1 MSNVKVVCRF
11 RPPNAL
17 ELRKRETTRSGYERT
32 RCGGF
37 TFDRV
42 FPMDTKQVEVFEYGV
57 KGIVEDVLGGYNGT
71 VFAYG
76 QTGSGKTFTMM
87 GADIDSGELKGV
99 IPRITEHIFDS
110 IMSSPHNIEY
120 LVKVSY
126 MEIYM
131 EKIRDLLAPHND
143 NLPIHEDKSRG
154 VYVKNLSDFY
164 VGSAPEVYQI
174 MRTGGE
180 ARKVS
185 STIMNAESSRS
196 HSIFVITIQ
205 QKNLETGTQKSG
217 NLFLV
222 DLAGSEKVGKTGAS
236 GQTLEEA
243 KKINKSLSALGM
255 VINALT
261 DGKSAHIPYRDSKL
275 TRILQESLGGNSRT
289 TLVINCSP
297 SAYNEAETLSTLR
310 FGMRAK
316 SIKNKARVNA
326 ELSSA
331 ELKALLKKAQA
342 DTGRQLSYI
351 TLLEGELTIWRNGGQ
366 VDEADWATM
375 EKALGVKLNVNEA
388 GSVSLGASLQAK
400 AGGGGGRDTPSTPNS
415 TLGRP
420 SALASNPALDALREL
435 GARPETPT
443 ITLER
448 DEREEFLRREN
459 ELSDQLAEKEEA
471 LAKQERR
478 MQEIQ
483 EELSFFKE
491 QESSMSTE
499 NKVMAGDLNELRL
512 QVEKLTYENK
522 EALILGDATREQ
534 NNDLSNELEELKK
547 TIVELKATQK
557 SLNDEGKQRKKA
569 EKMAVLMAGFESTAL
584 SEKEDEI
591 RATLQKLDE
600 AADIDRPLTNEDII
614 LLKRQIT
621 DSQILANESTER
633 AKKSVEEIEL
643 LSRRKEELENRLT
656 LLEQDYEDLLERASA
671 AVGGGGNSTGINN
684 PNGDDLNELESIK
697 AKLDAQTVLKREA
710 SLLEITDLKQQLDI
724 KAHENRSLIV
734 TIDNLKS
741 ANEELKRAF
750 AVTAA
755 GIEGGKDLAES
766 AKDMERIRKTM
777 ANQLSEF
784 DGMKKSLMRDL
795 QNRCEKVIELEIS
808 LDETRE
814 QYNNVL
820 RNSNSKAQQRKME
833 FLTRNLD
840 QLTNVQKQLVEQNSI
855 LKKDVAIA
863 ERKLLARNDRISS
876 LENMLIEAQDK
887 LNSQNSKFEVQLNA
901 VRERL
906 NQARSN
912 QDKIH
917 GNHSSSTGN
926 SSAGGLVFGRIA
938 KPLRGGG
945 GGGGTTTLPSNNMLK
960 LRNELLGLLE
970 NNNRIIQINLLQ
982 AKTGD
987 LFLALHPIPIIDRSQ
1002 LSTNTS
1008 IKKQVKSEYN
1018 TSNNNDSRN
1027 DDLSRWIPG
1036 PSQQSHL
1043 SSCTQKT
1050 QECQAQTVSSL
1061 ARFQN
1066 LDYHQHQH
1074 AKRLEQQ
1081 HPSFASLIL
1090 CAPLTNP
1097 YIHLVIILHILYMI
1111 QGVSLLIEDAL
1122 IKDACFSARIH
1133 SRFRKSKSWSKSW
1146 SRFKF
1151 RFFHQYSQPGFL
1163 HPFLVWLLCV
1173 FAILLISSESFQSS
1187 QSSNASTW
1195 LDLPFRSKCNPTLD
1209 FHQEYTDPNIN
1220 NNSPLTI
1227 LNLLE
1232 FIFKK
1237 NSSRFLTL
1245 FNKPTKSIILIEC
1258 FISCLC
1264 LLQPIQHIYRR
1275 KSSPNYIGISSI
1287 IGYLILITHIPYK
1300 SHYSIPFFLSI
1311 YWIKSFYKSI
1321 YKLITSSVNTID
1333 CLRLV
1338 IHEFSGK
1345 SNPKQGRIKRVVS
1358 EGEDEDEDD
1367 EWTCSICFEESSDD
1381 SEDSNSTPPS
1391 PSLPPTN
1398 SSSSP
1403 PLPSTTSSPLLENDL
1418 LTSSLST
1425 HKTSTLTKKKE
1436 LRDQSNRST
1445 LSCGHSYHTNCLV
1458 KWLHYQPFCPICHR
1472 SVL

>member
-1 MSNVKVVCRF
+1 MSNVKVVYGTSVKLKSQEGMKG
-11 RPPNAL
+11 PDAA
-17 ELRKRETTRSGYERT
+17 
-32 RCGGF
+32 GF

-591 RATLQKLDE
+591 RATLQKF
-600 AADIDRPLTNEDII
+600 P
-614 LLKRQIT
+614 
-621 DSQILANESTER
+621 ILANESTER

-795 QNRCEKVIELEIS
+795 QIDVIELEIS

-840 QLTNVQKQLVEQNSI
+840 QLTNVQKQLVEQN
-855 LKKDVAIA
+855 K
-863 ERKLLARNDRISS
+863 
-876 LENMLIEAQDK
+876 NMLIEAQDK

-926 SSAGGLVFGRIA
+926 SSAGV
-938 KPLRGGG
+938 
-945 GGGGTTTLPSNNMLK
+945 
-960 LRNELLGLLE
+960 
-970 NNNRIIQINLLQ
+970 
-982 AKTGD
+982 
-987 LFLALHPIPIIDRSQ
+987 
-1002 LSTNTS
+1002 
-1008 IKKQVKSEYN
+1008 
-1018 TSNNNDSRN
+1018 
-1027 DDLSRWIPG
+1027 
-1036 PSQQSHL
+1036 
-1043 SSCTQKT
+1043 
-1050 QECQAQTVSSL
+1050 
-1061 ARFQN
+1061 
-1066 LDYHQHQH
+1066 
-1074 AKRLEQQ
+1074 
-1081 HPSFASLIL
+1081 
-1090 CAPLTNP
+1090 
-1097 YIHLVIILHILYMI
+1097 
-1111 QGVSLLIEDAL
+1111 
-1122 IKDACFSARIH
+1122 
-1133 SRFRKSKSWSKSW
+1133 
-1146 SRFKF
+1146 
-1151 RFFHQYSQPGFL
+1151 
-1163 HPFLVWLLCV
+1163 
-1173 FAILLISSESFQSS
+1173 
-1187 QSSNASTW
+1187 
-1195 LDLPFRSKCNPTLD
+1195 
-1209 FHQEYTDPNIN
+1209 
-1220 NNSPLTI
+1220 
-1227 LNLLE
+1227 
-1232 FIFKK
+1232 
-1237 NSSRFLTL
+1237 
-1245 FNKPTKSIILIEC
+1245 
-1258 FISCLC
+1258 
-1264 LLQPIQHIYRR
+1264 
-1275 KSSPNYIGISSI
+1275 
-1287 IGYLILITHIPYK
+1287 
-1300 SHYSIPFFLSI
+1300 
-1311 YWIKSFYKSI
+1311 
-1321 YKLITSSVNTID
+1321 
-1333 CLRLV
+1333 
-1338 IHEFSGK
+1338 
-1345 SNPKQGRIKRVVS
+1345 
-1358 EGEDEDEDD
+1358 
-1367 EWTCSICFEESSDD
+1367 
-1381 SEDSNSTPPS
+1381 
-1391 PSLPPTN
+1391 
-1398 SSSSP
+1398 
-1403 PLPSTTSSPLLENDL
+1403 
-1418 LTSSLST
+1418 
-1425 HKTSTLTKKKE
+1425 
-1436 LRDQSNRST
+1436 
-1445 LSCGHSYHTNCLV
+1445 
-1458 KWLHYQPFCPICHR
+1458 
-1472 SVL
+1472 

>member
-17 ELRKRETTRSGYERT
+17 ELREAGDNPIVIINEDGTSVKLKSQEGMK
-32 RCGGF
+32 GPDAAGF

-945 GGGGTTTLPSNNMLK
+945 GGGGTTTLPSNNVDL
-960 LRNELLGLLE
+960 
-970 NNNRIIQINLLQ
+970 NN
-982 AKTGD
+982 
-987 LFLALHPIPIIDRSQ
+987 
-1002 LSTNTS
+1002 
-1008 IKKQVKSEYN
+1008 
-1018 TSNNNDSRN
+1018 SNAE
-1027 DDLSRWIPG
+1027 
-1036 PSQQSHL
+1036 
-1043 SSCTQKT
+1043 T
-1050 QECQAQTVSSL
+1050 
-1061 ARFQN
+1061 
-1066 LDYHQHQH
+1066 
-1074 AKRLEQQ
+1074 AKRT
-1081 HPSFASLIL
+1081 SWF
-1090 CAPLTNP
+1090 T
-1097 YIHLVIILHILYMI
+1097 
-1111 QGVSLLIEDAL
+1111 
-1122 IKDACFSARIH
+1122 
-1133 SRFRKSKSWSKSW
+1133 RK
-1146 SRFKF
+1146 
-1151 RFFHQYSQPGFL
+1151 
-1163 HPFLVWLLCV
+1163 
-1173 FAILLISSESFQSS
+1173 
-1187 QSSNASTW
+1187 
-1195 LDLPFRSKCNPTLD
+1195 
-1209 FHQEYTDPNIN
+1209 
-1220 NNSPLTI
+1220 
-1227 LNLLE
+1227 
-1232 FIFKK
+1232 
-1237 NSSRFLTL
+1237 
-1245 FNKPTKSIILIEC
+1245 
-1258 FISCLC
+1258 
-1264 LLQPIQHIYRR
+1264 
-1275 KSSPNYIGISSI
+1275 
-1287 IGYLILITHIPYK
+1287 
-1300 SHYSIPFFLSI
+1300 
-1311 YWIKSFYKSI
+1311 
-1321 YKLITSSVNTID
+1321 
-1333 CLRLV
+1333 
-1338 IHEFSGK
+1338 
-1345 SNPKQGRIKRVVS
+1345 
-1358 EGEDEDEDD
+1358 
-1367 EWTCSICFEESSDD
+1367 
-1381 SEDSNSTPPS
+1381 
-1391 PSLPPTN
+1391 
-1398 SSSSP
+1398 
-1403 PLPSTTSSPLLENDL
+1403 
-1418 LTSSLST
+1418 
-1425 HKTSTLTKKKE
+1425 
-1436 LRDQSNRST
+1436 
-1445 LSCGHSYHTNCLV
+1445 
-1458 KWLHYQPFCPICHR
+1458 
-1472 SVL
+1472 

>member
-17 ELRKRETTRSGYERT
+17 ELKEAGNEPIVIINDEGNSVKLKSQEGMK
-32 RCGGF
+32 GPDAAGF

-57 KGIVEDVLGGYNGT
+57 KGIVEDVLSGYNGT

-164 VGSAPEVYQI
+164 VGSAPEVYEI

-331 ELKALLKKAQA
+331 ELKALLKKAQN

-351 TLLEGELTIWRNGGQ
+351 TLLEGELTIWRSGGH
-366 VDEADWATM
+366 VDEQDWATM

-388 GSVSLGASLQAK
+388 GAVSVGSSLQPK
-400 AGGGGGRDTPSTPNS
+400 PGTSGRETPSTPNS
-415 TLGRP
+415 TMGRP
-420 SALASNPALDALREL
+420 GALASNPALDALREL

-491 QESSMSTE
+491 QESSMSAE
-499 NKVMAGDLNELRL
+499 NKVMAADLNELRL

-522 EALILGDATREQ
+522 EAAILGDATREQ

-547 TIVELKATQK
+547 TIVELKAAQK
-557 SLNDEGKQRKKA
+557 SMNDEGKQRKKA
-569 EKMAVLMAGFESTAL
+569 EKMAQLMAGFESTAL

-600 AADIDRPLTNEDII
+600 AADVDRPLSAEDLM
-614 LLKRQIT
+614 LLKRQLT
-621 DSQILANESTER
+621 DSQILANESNER
-633 AKKSVEEIEL
+633 AKKSQEEIEL
-643 LSRRKEELENRLT
+643 LSRRKEELENRLS

-671 AVGGGGNSTGINN
+671 AVGAGGINSTG
-684 PNGDDLNELESIK
+684 DDANELESIK
-697 AKLDAQTVLKREA
+697 AKLDAQTALKREA
-710 SLLEITDLKQQLDI
+710 TLVEITDLKQQVDI
-724 KAHENRSLIV
+724 KVHENRSLLV

-766 AKDMERIRKTM
+766 AKEMERIRKTM
-777 ANQLSEF
+777 ASQLSEF

-795 QNRCEKVIELEIS
+795 QNRCEKVIE
-808 LDETRE
+808 
-814 QYNNVL
+814 
-820 RNSNSKAQQRKME
+820 
-833 FLTRNLD
+833 
-840 QLTNVQKQLVEQNSI
+840 
-855 LKKDVAIA
+855 
-863 ERKLLARNDRISS
+863 
-876 LENMLIEAQDK
+876 
-887 LNSQNSKFEVQLNA
+887 
-901 VRERL
+901 
-906 NQARSN
+906 
-912 QDKIH
+912 
-917 GNHSSSTGN
+917 
-926 SSAGGLVFGRIA
+926 
-938 KPLRGGG
+938 
-945 GGGGTTTLPSNNMLK
+945 
-960 LRNELLGLLE
+960 
-970 NNNRIIQINLLQ
+970 
-982 AKTGD
+982 
-987 LFLALHPIPIIDRSQ
+987 
-1002 LSTNTS
+1002 
-1008 IKKQVKSEYN
+1008 
-1018 TSNNNDSRN
+1018 
-1027 DDLSRWIPG
+1027 
-1036 PSQQSHL
+1036 
-1043 SSCTQKT
+1043 
-1050 QECQAQTVSSL
+1050 
-1061 ARFQN
+1061 
-1066 LDYHQHQH
+1066 
-1074 AKRLEQQ
+1074 
-1081 HPSFASLIL
+1081 
-1090 CAPLTNP
+1090 
-1097 YIHLVIILHILYMI
+1097 
-1111 QGVSLLIEDAL
+1111 
-1122 IKDACFSARIH
+1122 
-1133 SRFRKSKSWSKSW
+1133 
-1146 SRFKF
+1146 
-1151 RFFHQYSQPGFL
+1151 
-1163 HPFLVWLLCV
+1163 
-1173 FAILLISSESFQSS
+1173 
-1187 QSSNASTW
+1187 
-1195 LDLPFRSKCNPTLD
+1195 
-1209 FHQEYTDPNIN
+1209 
-1220 NNSPLTI
+1220 
-1227 LNLLE
+1227 
-1232 FIFKK
+1232 
-1237 NSSRFLTL
+1237 
-1245 FNKPTKSIILIEC
+1245 
-1258 FISCLC
+1258 
-1264 LLQPIQHIYRR
+1264 
-1275 KSSPNYIGISSI
+1275 
-1287 IGYLILITHIPYK
+1287 
-1300 SHYSIPFFLSI
+1300 
-1311 YWIKSFYKSI
+1311 
-1321 YKLITSSVNTID
+1321 
-1333 CLRLV
+1333 
-1338 IHEFSGK
+1338 
-1345 SNPKQGRIKRVVS
+1345 
-1358 EGEDEDEDD
+1358 
-1367 EWTCSICFEESSDD
+1367 
-1381 SEDSNSTPPS
+1381 
-1391 PSLPPTN
+1391 
-1398 SSSSP
+1398 
-1403 PLPSTTSSPLLENDL
+1403 
-1418 LTSSLST
+1418 
-1425 HKTSTLTKKKE
+1425 
-1436 LRDQSNRST
+1436 
-1445 LSCGHSYHTNCLV
+1445 
-1458 KWLHYQPFCPICHR
+1458 
-1472 SVL
+1472 

>member
-17 ELRKRETTRSGYERT
+17 ELKEAGNEPIVIINDEGNSVKLKSQEGMK
-32 RCGGF
+32 GPDAAGF

-57 KGIVEDVLGGYNGT
+57 KGIVEDVLSGYNGT

-164 VGSAPEVYQI
+164 VGSAPEVYEI

-331 ELKALLKKAQA
+331 ELKALLKKAQN

-351 TLLEGELTIWRNGGQ
+351 TLLEGELTIWRSGGH
-366 VDEADWATM
+366 VDEQDWATM

-388 GSVSLGASLQAK
+388 GAVSVGSSLQPK
-400 AGGGGGRDTPSTPNS
+400 PGTSGRETPSTPNS
-415 TLGRP
+415 TMGRP
-420 SALASNPALDALREL
+420 GALASNPALDALREL

-478 MQEIQ
+478 MQELQ

-491 QESSMSTE
+491 QESSMSAE
-499 NKVMAGDLNELRL
+499 NKVMAADLNELRL

-522 EALILGDATREQ
+522 EAAILGDATREQ

-547 TIVELKATQK
+547 TIVELKAAQK
-557 SLNDEGKQRKKA
+557 SMNDEGKQRKKA
-569 EKMAVLMAGFESTAL
+569 EKMAQLMAGFESTAL

-600 AADIDRPLTNEDII
+600 AADVDRPLSAEDLM
-614 LLKRQIT
+614 LLKRQLT
-621 DSQILANESTER
+621 DSQILANESNER
-633 AKKSVEEIEL
+633 AKKSQEEIEL
-643 LSRRKEELENRLT
+643 LSRRKEELENRLS

-671 AVGGGGNSTGINN
+671 AVGAGGMNSTG
-684 PNGDDLNELESIK
+684 DDANELESIK
-697 AKLDAQTVLKREA
+697 AKLDAQTALKREA
-710 SLLEITDLKQQLDI
+710 TLVEITDLKQQLDI
-724 KAHENRSLIV
+724 KVHENRSLLV

-766 AKDMERIRKTM
+766 AKEMERIRKTM
-777 ANQLSEF
+777 ASQLSEF

-863 ERKLLARNDRISS
+863 ERKLLARNERISA
-876 LENMLIEAQDK
+876 LENMLIEAQEK
-887 LNSQNSKFEVQLNA
+887 LNTQNSKFELQLNA

-906 NQARSN
+906 NQARAH
-912 QDKIH
+912 QDKLPG
-917 GNHSSSTGN
+917 GNNPGIS
-926 SSAGGLVFGRIA
+926 GGLVFGRIA
-938 KPLRGGG
+938 KPLRGSGG
-945 GGGGTTTLPSNNMLK
+945 
-960 LRNELLGLLE
+960 
-970 NNNRIIQINLLQ
+970 
-982 AKTGD
+982 
-987 LFLALHPIPIIDRSQ
+987 
-1002 LSTNTS
+1002 
-1008 IKKQVKSEYN
+1008 
-1018 TSNNNDSRN
+1018 
-1027 DDLSRWIPG
+1027 
-1036 PSQQSHL
+1036 
-1043 SSCTQKT
+1043 
-1050 QECQAQTVSSL
+1050 
-1061 ARFQN
+1061 
-1066 LDYHQHQH
+1066 
-1074 AKRLEQQ
+1074 
-1081 HPSFASLIL
+1081 
-1090 CAPLTNP
+1090 
-1097 YIHLVIILHILYMI
+1097 LV
-1111 QGVSLLIEDAL
+1111 
-1122 IKDACFSARIH
+1122 
-1133 SRFRKSKSWSKSW
+1133 
-1146 SRFKF
+1146 
-1151 RFFHQYSQPGFL
+1151 
-1163 HPFLVWLLCV
+1163 
-1173 FAILLISSESFQSS
+1173 
-1187 QSSNASTW
+1187 
-1195 LDLPFRSKCNPTLD
+1195 
-1209 FHQEYTDPNIN
+1209 
-1220 NNSPLTI
+1220 
-1227 LNLLE
+1227 
-1232 FIFKK
+1232 
-1237 NSSRFLTL
+1237 
-1245 FNKPTKSIILIEC
+1245 
-1258 FISCLC
+1258 
-1264 LLQPIQHIYRR
+1264 
-1275 KSSPNYIGISSI
+1275 
-1287 IGYLILITHIPYK
+1287 
-1300 SHYSIPFFLSI
+1300 
-1311 YWIKSFYKSI
+1311 
-1321 YKLITSSVNTID
+1321 
-1333 CLRLV
+1333 
-1338 IHEFSGK
+1338 
-1345 SNPKQGRIKRVVS
+1345 
-1358 EGEDEDEDD
+1358 
-1367 EWTCSICFEESSDD
+1367 
-1381 SEDSNSTPPS
+1381 
-1391 PSLPPTN
+1391 PTN
-1398 SSSSP
+1398 DSSSSAANIEAAKR
-1403 PLPSTTSSPLLENDL
+1403 TSWF
-1418 LTSSLST
+1418 TR
-1425 HKTSTLTKKKE
+1425 K
-1436 LRDQSNRST
+1436 
-1445 LSCGHSYHTNCLV
+1445 
-1458 KWLHYQPFCPICHR
+1458 
-1472 SVL
+1472 